1 MRFIIAGLLL
11 LAGWVGAPQAENPPL
26 QFAELG
32 DLELVGGGVLEDVR
46 LGYRTAG
53 ELNADGSNAI
63 LFPTWFGGTSGQLLA
78 VWSPW
83 IDTDRFFLIIVDA
96 LGNGVST
103 SPSNSEAQPGQ
114 SFPRIG
120 IRDMV
125 NSQHR
130 LLTEVLGVDRL
141 HAVVGVSMGGMQTFE
156 WIVAYPDFVDRAVP
170 VVGSPRLN
178 GYDLLL
184 WTTQLDVIEGAYACD
199 CRYDEAGEIVSM
211 VATLATW
218 SPPFHARETPHE
230 DAEEFI
236 AGAKRGGRSIVMLD
250 YAAQLRAMI
259 NHDVSADVDGSL
271 EAAAGRVRAEV
282 LNVVG
287 LQDHMVT
294 PWPALRF
301 AAMLGAES
309 ISLESDCG
317 HLASSC
323 EAAIVDPRVRE
334 FLGC

>member
-130 LLTEVLGVDRL
+130 LLTEVL
-141 HAVVGVSMGGMQTFE
+141 
-156 WIVAYPDFVDRAVP
+156 
-170 VVGSPRLN
+170 
-178 GYDLLL
+178 
-184 WTTQLDVIEGAYACD
+184 
-199 CRYDEAGEIVSM
+199 
-211 VATLATW
+211 
-218 SPPFHARETPHE
+218 
-230 DAEEFI
+230 
-236 AGAKRGGRSIVMLD
+236 
-250 YAAQLRAMI
+250 
-259 NHDVSADVDGSL
+259 
-271 EAAAGRVRAEV
+271 
-282 LNVVG
+282 NVVG

-301 AAMLGAES
+301 AELLGAES
-309 ISLESDCG
+309 ISLDSDCG

-323 EAAIVDPRVRE
+323 EAAIVIPRVRE
-334 FLGC
+334 FLGR